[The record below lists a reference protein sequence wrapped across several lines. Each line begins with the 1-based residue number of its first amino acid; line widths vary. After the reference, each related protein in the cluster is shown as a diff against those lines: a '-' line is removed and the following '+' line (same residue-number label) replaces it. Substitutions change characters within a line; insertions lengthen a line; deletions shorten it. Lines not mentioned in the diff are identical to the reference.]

1 MITLCGFG
9 VIIMMPIG
17 VKHSV
22 VHHKM
27 KPETKIYRPKNSKI
41 LLFVLA
47 SGAAMVG
54 EFFILIPRAPLQG
67 WLFTAFFWIL
77 LFGLSYSIN
86 ARLDRIK
93 ID

>member
-1 MITLCGFG
+1 
-9 VIIMMPIG
+9 MMPIG

-27 KPETKIYRPKNSKI
+27 KPETKIYRPKNPKN

-54 EFFILIPRAPLQG
+54 GIFYTYSKGASPRLAIYCI
-67 WLFTAFFWIL
+67 FWIL

-86 ARLDRIK
+86 ARLDRIN